1 MTSAGR
7 EYSVSGLAED
17 LVQYALTHSRSNSV
31 VVPVLQTLNMLFEAD
46 ALTSLPESETG
57 AVW

>member
-1 MTSAGR
+1 MASTGGG
-7 EYSVSGLAED
+7 YSVSGLAGD
-17 LVQYALTHSRSNSV
+17 LVEYALTHLRSNSV

-46 ALTSLPESETG
+46 ALAGLPESDTG